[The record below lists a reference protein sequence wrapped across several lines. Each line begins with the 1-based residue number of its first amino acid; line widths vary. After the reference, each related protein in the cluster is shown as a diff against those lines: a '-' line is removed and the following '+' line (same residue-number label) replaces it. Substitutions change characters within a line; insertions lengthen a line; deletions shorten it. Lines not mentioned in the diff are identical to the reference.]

1 MKMNA
6 NKRKRVQWLLIFT
19 GIDAVATIPTGPAT
33 AS

>member
-1 MKMNA
+1 MKMNG

-19 GIDAVATIPTGPAT
+19 GIDAAATIPTGPAT